1 MSTYVKDPDAIL
13 DYGFDW
19 SDWLQDG
26 ETITASVWA
35 IDPSDSPGLAKDS
48 DSFSDSATTAWL
60 SGGEA
65 DTDYVVTNHITTSE
79 NREDDRSHR
88 IKVRQR

>member
-1 MSTYVKDPDAIL
+1 MSTYVKDPDAVL

-19 SDWLQDG
+19 SDWLRTN
-26 ETITASVWA
+26 ETITASTWS

-48 DSFSDSATTAWL
+48 DSFDNTATTAWL

-65 DTDYVVTNHITTSE
+65 DEEYEVTNHITTSDG
-79 NREDDRSHR
+79 REDDRSHK